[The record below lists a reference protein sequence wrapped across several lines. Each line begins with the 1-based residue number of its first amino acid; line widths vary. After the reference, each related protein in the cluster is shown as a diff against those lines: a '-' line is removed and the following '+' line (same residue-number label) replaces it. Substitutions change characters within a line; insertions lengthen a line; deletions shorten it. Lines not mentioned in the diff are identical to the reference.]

1 MKNRSYAMLLFKL
14 LEVNTSALGRLL
26 QRGFSTFSQN
36 EKLDVIFARFFAVN
50 LYTYLTVLVSQE
62 LL

>member
-1 MKNRSYAMLLFKL
+1 MLLFNL

-26 QRGFSTFSQN
+26 QKGFSTFSQN
-36 EKLDVIFARFFAVN
+36 EKLDVICARIFAVN
-50 LYTYLTVLVSQE
+50 LYTCLTVLVSHE